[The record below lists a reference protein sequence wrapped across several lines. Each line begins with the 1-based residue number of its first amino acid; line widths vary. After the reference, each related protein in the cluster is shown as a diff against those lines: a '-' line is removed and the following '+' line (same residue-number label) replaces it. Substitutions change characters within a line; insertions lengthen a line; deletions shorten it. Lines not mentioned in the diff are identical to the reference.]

1 MPKEITFSTKVSG
14 EPTIIIAILSGIE
27 KPTFH
32 VIMIF
37 NRWAGI
43 FTVVVLIFTEVF
55 VRSKIP
61 STSNHTFYTT
71 TEVENPSTSNNA
83 SNSTSMGGIT
93 NSLPFSTL
101 NISFAL
107 GVVFHI
113 LINVVFEEPIIH
125 YGVLMSVML
134 PSLLATNRKAKKHL
148 ATRLWQHKESLT
160 VGRNKSCRISSDING
175 ENTEIG
181 F

>member
-1 MPKEITFSTKVSG
+1 MV
-14 EPTIIIAILSGIE
+14 AILSGVE
-27 KPTFH
+27 KPSFH
-32 VIMIF
+32 VIMNF

-61 STSNHTFYTT
+61 STSNNTFYTT

-83 SNSTSMGGIT
+83 SNSSSMGGIT
-93 NSLPFSTL
+93 NSLPFSSL

-107 GVVFHI
+107 GVVLHI
-113 LINVVFEEPIIH
+113 LVNVVFEEPIIH
-125 YGVLMSVML
+125 HGVLMSVML

-160 VGRNKSCRISSDING
+160 VGRNKSCRMSNNLKG
-175 ENTEIG
+175 ENSEIS
-181 F
+181 FYPH